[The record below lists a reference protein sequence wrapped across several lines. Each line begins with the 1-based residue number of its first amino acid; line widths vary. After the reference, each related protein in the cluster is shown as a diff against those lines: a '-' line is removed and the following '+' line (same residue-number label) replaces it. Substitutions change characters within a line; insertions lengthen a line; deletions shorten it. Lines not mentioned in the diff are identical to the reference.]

1 MHTRLNLNALRL
13 PLADESID
21 TIITD
26 PPWHFDRRVSAKAKA
41 VKASDY
47 PLIDDDK
54 VLKMLAEISRVL
66 KPGAHLY
73 VFCPERK
80 LELLLNSYPMML
92 EHFHTLVWVKTRKDG
107 TDLRIG
113 LGHSYR
119 AAHEFIVC
127 FYRRS
132 YEEAEAALMGK
143 PVKSVRRP
151 LRSKSIPSV
160 FFAPP
165 IGGSRKPPEIYA
177 TLARASTVPG
187 TVILDPF
194 AGSDPLGRA
203 GLDEYFTVSG
213 DIGYGTG

>member
-1 MHTRLNLNALRL
+1 MHTRLNLDALRL
-13 PLADESID
+13 PLAGESVD

-26 PPWHFDRRVSAKAKA
+26 PPWHFDRRVSPEAKA
-41 VKASDY
+41 VKASNH
-47 PLIDDDK
+47 PLIDDE
-54 VLKMLAEISRVL
+54 KMRKAIAEMCGVL

-73 VFCPERK
+73 MFCPEQK
-80 LELLLNSYPMML
+80 LEWLLGHYPAAL
-92 EHFHTLVWVKTRKDG
+92 ELFHTLVWVKTRKDG

-119 AAHEFIVC
+119 VAHEFIVC
-127 FYRRS
+127 FWRTT
-132 YEEAEAALMGK
+132 MG
-143 PVKSVRRP
+143 PGTLYKSADSKRRP
-151 LRSKSIPSV
+151 LQSKAIPTV

-177 TLARASTVPG
+177 TLARASTPPG